1 MQRRLSAV
9 RVAVGASL
17 LAALLT
23 GCAQGEPVP
32 PVVSETKDPAAAQR
46 IANLR
51 TYFDGL
57 ARGTRRGYDGA
68 IANSVVDSPAATFA
82 RHQKLMMQAARRSE
96 SQRSVSAAVLD
107 PDRVEWETS
116 ASTNSDYANLTG
128 FAFDQIGRLI
138 SWNVDGTPLAEVVG
152 GIAQRTTADSY
163 TVALQTGYVTAG
175 GQFEVTFRVLGARGQ
190 MVQPQGYASAGSGR
204 IRDVRAQPSYVETFP
219 RRATPGWIVVPRT
232 NSGEQWG
239 GIAYFEAGYQ
249 TLMAVP
255 AIKGEW
261 KGITEEES

>member
-1 MQRRLSAV
+1 MRLGDSAV
-9 RVAVGASL
+9 RVVLASSL
-17 LAALLT
+17 LAAPVA
-23 GCAQGEPVP
+23 GCAQGQPVP
-32 PVVSETKDPAAAQR
+32 PVVSQTEDPAAAQR
-46 IANLR
+46 TANLR

-57 ARGTRRGYDGA
+57 ARGTRGGYDEA
-68 IANSVVDSPAATFA
+68 LASSVVDSPAAIFA

-107 PDRVEWETS
+107 PDRVEWETR

-128 FAFDQIGRLI
+128 FAFDQMGRLI
-138 SWNVDGTPLAEVVG
+138 SWDVDGTPLAELVG
-152 GIAQRTTADSY
+152 GIGQRATADSY

-175 GQFEVTFRVLGARGQ
+175 GQFEVTFRVVGARGQ
-190 MVQPQGYASAGSGR
+190 MVQPQGYASKGSER

-219 RRATPGWIVVPRT
+219 ERATPGWIVVPRT

-249 TLMAVP
+249 TLMVVP

-261 KGITEEES
+261 KKITEEES